1 MEVNYKEMPGKAVQM
16 QGLGRQLNGEL
27 SSAWTSVNELRSTW
41 HGVRYNSLI
50 MLFNKVTGSVNKILS
65 LVVST
70 IPDQLGTI
78 ARNYSI
84 VDGDPCANVEPAS
97 PTAIEA
103 IENSDTS
110 SMSYDPATA
119 LSVKESVTKN
129 LSNAKG
135 YMENIVTVFNTVDWV
150 SEARSNYQSQLETLK
165 GEIVAAIDGINTQFS
180 TLMSEAENDMKA
192 VENANNVGQ

>member
-1 MEVNYKEMPGKAVQM
+1 MEVNYKEMPGKAIQM

-27 SSAWTSVNELRSTW
+27 SSAWSNVNGLRSTW

-50 MLFNKVTGSVNKILS
+50 ALFNNVTASVNKILT

-84 VDGDPCANVEPAS
+84 VDGDVCAPVEAAS
-97 PTAIEA
+97 PTAIES

-119 LSVKESVTKN
+119 LSVKESVMKN
-129 LSNAKG
+129 LNNAKG
-135 YMENIVTVFNTVDWV
+135 YMDNIVSVFNTVSWV
-150 SEARSNYQSQLETLK
+150 SEARTNYQAQLETLK
-165 GEIVAAIDGINTQFS
+165 SEIVAAIDGINNQFT
-180 TLMSEAENDMKA
+180 TLMNEAETDMKA

>member
-16 QGLGRQLNGEL
+16 QGLGKQLNAEL
-27 SSAWTSVNELRSTW
+27 SNAWSSVNGLRSTW

-50 MLFNKVTGSVNKILS
+50 ALFNNVTASVNKILT

-84 VDGDPCANVEPAS
+84 VDGDVCAAVEPAS
-97 PTAIEA
+97 ITAIES

-110 SMSYDPATA
+110 SMSYDASA
-119 LSVKESVTKN
+119 AVSVKESVMKN
-129 LSNAKG
+129 LNNAKG
-135 YMENIVTVFNTVDWV
+135 YMENVVSVFNTVSWV
-150 SEARSNYQSQLETLK
+150 SEARTNYQSQLESLK
-165 GEIVAAIDGINTQFS
+165 GEIVAAIEGINKQFS